1 MKKIL
6 VVFLGGAIFTSCNSS
21 NTPANEATKD
31 SSATMA
37 SAPKMDYPYT
47 IDHPDNW
54 EMGSTQN
61 SMVALSALKAYENGN
76 VDESLKSFGDS
87 VQIQFDGLDTKLSND
102 SLKSMFTRE
111 RRNFKS
117 MNIKM
122 DDWESVVSKDKKD
135 EWVTLWYRQK
145 WEDSKGK
152 MDSADVINDLKM
164 KDGKII
170 RLDEYTRKLH
180 Q

>member
-1 MKKIL
+1 MKKVLFIL
-6 VVFLGGAIFTSCNSS
+6 LGGVVFASCNSKS
-21 NTPANEATKD
+21 TSAKEATTD
-31 SSATMA
+31 TSGTTAVA
-37 SAPKMDYPYT
+37 QKMVYPYT

-54 EMGSTQN
+54 EMGSNQN
-61 SMVALSALKAYENGN
+61 TMAALSALKAFENGN
-76 VDESLKSFGDS
+76 VDESLKNFGDS
-87 VQIQFDGLDTKLSND
+87 IQIQFDGLDTKLSND
-102 SLKSMFTRE
+102 SLKAF
-111 RRNFKS
+111 FAKS
-117 MNIKM
+117 RSNIKNMNIKM

-145 WEDSKGK
+145 WEDASGK
-152 MDSADVINDLKM
+152 KDSADIINDLKM